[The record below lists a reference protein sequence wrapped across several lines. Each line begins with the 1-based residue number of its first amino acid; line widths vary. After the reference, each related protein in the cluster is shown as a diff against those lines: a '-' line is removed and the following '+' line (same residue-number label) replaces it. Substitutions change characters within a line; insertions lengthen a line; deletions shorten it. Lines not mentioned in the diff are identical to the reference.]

1 VHSKVCFADRTRY
14 GEFKVLRRTW
24 TFRMTKMN
32 VWWWLSVPYSVI
44 LPLFVLVF
52 RLKDSIPHTLGLFI
66 YLAFLTTFSS
76 GVWMLVTIFQLT
88 ASRNTTSL
96 TWSTKVKLGFV
107 LLSVLFWVL
116 SWEAL
121 A

>member
-1 VHSKVCFADRTRY
+1 MDF
-14 GEFKVLRRTW
+14 
-24 TFRMTKMN
+24 
-32 VWWWLSVPYSVI
+32 WWWLSVPYSVI

-88 ASRNTTSL
+88 ASRNPSL
-96 TWSTKVKLGFV
+96 IWRTKVKLGFV
-107 LLSVLFWVL
+107 LLSALLWVL
-116 SWEAL
+116 LWAAPE
-121 A
+121 

>member
-1 VHSKVCFADRTRY
+1 
-14 GEFKVLRRTW
+14 
-24 TFRMTKMN
+24 MTKMN

-88 ASRNTTSL
+88 ASRNTTSFDMEAR
-96 TWSTKVKLGFV
+96 VKLGSV
-107 LLSVLFWVL
+107 LLSVLLWVL
-116 SWEAL
+116 SWSSPK
-121 A
+121 